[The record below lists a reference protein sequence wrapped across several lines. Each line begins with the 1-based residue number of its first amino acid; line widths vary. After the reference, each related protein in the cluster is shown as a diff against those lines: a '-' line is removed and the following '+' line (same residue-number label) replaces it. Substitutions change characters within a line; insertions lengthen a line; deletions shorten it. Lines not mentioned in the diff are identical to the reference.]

1 MNLHVLNQ
9 TVSTQFAE
17 IAPRVNAVFDHAI
30 RAVETRG
37 GALNVQSFL
46 TRMNRALKG
55 TRITVARELTDK
67 FGLPEDTQG
76 RYYPAMGGFCF
87 EPAFFK
93 NEARIKLI
101 LCIHPGT
108 NRMPLNVDALE
119 FFRYRFLKCLS
130 HELVHR
136 AQFKNGRKLHNA
148 LIFRPHALPNLPK
161 AVLQEQAY
169 LGDMDEVEAYAH
181 DCVEEW
187 YYLNPD
193 VRLTMRAIKKEFR
206 NKGGRIPSV
215 QYYFDGFFGD
225 ERHPSVQRF
234 FRKVKKWDELIYPMS
249 YNLPSPPSYVRRNAK
264 TKRDVRLG

>member
-9 TVSTQFAE
+9 TVSSQFKI
-17 IAPRVNAVFDHAI
+17 IAPLVNGVFDQVI
-30 RAVETRG
+30 VAVQARG
-37 GALNVQSFL
+37 GAVNVRSFL

-55 TRITVARELTDK
+55 TKITVTKETTSR
-67 FGLPEDTQG
+67 FGLPEDSNGQ
-76 RYYPAMGGFCF
+76 YYPAMGGYCF
-87 EPAFFK
+87 EPPFFK
-93 NEARIKLI
+93 DTARIKLI
-101 LCIHPGT
+101 LCIHPKT
-108 NRMPLNVDALE
+108 NRMPLSVEAWE

-187 YYLNPD
+187 YYLNPTQP
-193 VRLTMRAIKKEFR
+193 LTTRAIKKEFR
-206 NKGGRIPSV
+206 NNGGKIPSV
-215 QYYFDGFFGD
+215 QYYFEGFFGD

-234 FRKVKKWDELIYPMS
+234 FRKVKKWNELIHPMS
-249 YNLPSPPSYVRRNAK
+249 VDLPRSPSYVRRNAR
-264 TKRDVRLG
+264 TRRDVRLG